1 MRTGEPPVRRAAT
14 LQAPPARKRPRFV
27 LPIAVLLIGV
37 AGLLVQVLS
46 AETGAEIAAPLS
58 IAPGSA
64 EILSTDPFW
73 GTAGERLR
81 TMPDR
86 ATDNRFIGHTEVPL
100 AALFDLR
107 VKTIVIDPGHGGR
120 DPGAVGPNGLT
131 EAEVTLD
138 VAMRLKRRLEQTHNY
153 RILLTRTADS
163 FVSLRDRVDYANA
176 HDADLFISIHVNDLP
191 VEDVTSIETYY
202 FGTEADGRTLRR
214 AERENQ
220 HADYSVAEFNSMLR
234 ELGRTMK
241 AQESKDV
248 AVSIQ
253 RALYRN
259 IREVN
264 RDVSDWGVKSAP
276 FMVLLGVDAPAVLAE
291 IAVLSNRAEEQKLG
305 SPEYREMLAAFLEEG
320 IAQYLMRRT
329 SPSLAADVGSE

>member
-1 MRTGEPPVRRAAT
+1 MRTGEPSVRRSAAAT
-14 LQAPPARKRPRFV
+14 PTPERKRRRFV
-27 LPIAVLLIGV
+27 LPIAVLLIGI

-46 AETGAEIAAPLS
+46 AETGAELTASVS
-58 IAPGSA
+58 IVPPA

-73 GTAGERLR
+73 GITGERLR

-86 ATDNRFIGHTEVPL
+86 VTDNRFIGHTDVPL
-100 AALFDLR
+100 ASLFDLR

-120 DPGAVGPNGLT
+120 DPGAIGPNGLA

-138 VAMRLKRRLEQTHNY
+138 VAMRLKRRLEQSHNY
-153 RILLTRTADS
+153 RILLTRTADT

-176 HDADLFISIHVNDLP
+176 RDADLFISIHVNDLP
-191 VEDVTSIETYY
+191 VEDVTSVETYF
-202 FGTEADGRTLRR
+202 FGTEADSRTLRR

-220 HADYSVAEFNSMLR
+220 HADYSVAEFNTMLR

-264 RDVSDWGVKSAP
+264 HDVSDWGVKSAP

-291 IAVLSNRAEEQKLG
+291 IAVLSNRAEERKLG

-320 IAQYLMRRT
+320 IAQYLMRRS
-329 SPSLAADVGSE
+329 SPELTAANIRE